1 MTRIRNAQIIKSAIK
16 CVNSLQRIVSG
27 NKIRLKHFFFIKCR
41 TVTRPCFLLVSM
53 RTEGKKM
60 KIRGAFRQHYLR
72 NNVHNRSTHP
82 AQSSTANQ
90 NRGTQP

>member
-53 RTEGKKM
+53 RTEGKK
-60 KIRGAFRQHYLR
+60 K
-72 NNVHNRSTHP
+72 
-82 AQSSTANQ
+82 
-90 NRGTQP
+90 